1 MVPSSEDPGISE
13 QSPTSFVE
21 IGDLLPDG
29 KEPAMQAPLDLEI
42 RQQLARY
49 LAKQITLDDFED
61 WFVAESWNVHR
72 DENTAATDLVFE
84 IELRLG

>member
-1 MVPSSEDPGISE
+1 
-13 QSPTSFVE
+13 
-21 IGDLLPDG
+21 
-29 KEPAMQAPLDLEI
+29 MQAPLDLEI

-49 LAKQITLDDFED
+49 LAKRITLDDFED

-84 IELRLG
+84 LELRLAEFSNGHWTEDDLRGILQLLVEPVGDSLRG